1 MADSSTGQGTGGSNR
16 EKSSLLIVEDDA
28 ALAAIL
34 EEYLS
39 DAAYDVNVLY
49 NGDSALKLLADESFD
64 LILSDVML
72 PGASG
77 MAILQKLGGN
87 PEHTLVILM
96 TGYSGIDDALSAVE
110 EGAYDYISKPFRLPE
125 VRVRLDNAVAY
136 QRLLRKLMELNT
148 DVPLPLKPYKKTSG
162 ETAMRVYRG
171 LNGQRS

>member
-1 MADSSTGQGTGGSNR
+1 MARSQHQK
-16 EKSSLLIVEDDA
+16 KSSLLIVEDDA

-39 DAAYDVNVLY
+39 DAAYDVQVLY
-49 NGDSALKLLADESFD
+49 DGDSALKLLAGETFD

-77 MAILQKLGGN
+77 MAILQKLGGD
-87 PEHTLVILM
+87 PARTLVILM
-96 TGYSGIDDALSAVE
+96 TGYSDIDDALSAVE

-136 QRLLRKLMELNT
+136 QRLLRELMDLNANR
-148 DVPLPLKPYKKTSG
+148 PSPLKHSKRASG
-162 ETAMRVYRG
+162 KTAMRVYRG
-171 LNGQRS
+171 LGGQRSQG